1 MQIDE
6 DGPLFGLGGGLNVQR
21 QAVLG
26 AERKGGV
33 LVGRRGGA
41 GAVPHCVPAGG
52 LLRRCPAAFARGG
65 SAIGDAVPAELTV
78 FALSALH
85 RAVLG
90 LAEGRDRG
98 EQAVFGFRKSR
109 ISREERAGEGR
120 CGGCASF
127 EEVAAGKAM
136 RHSIYLFITIDRL

>member
-6 DGPLFGLGGGLNVQR
+6 DGPLFGIRRRVDIQC

-26 AERKGGV
+26 AEGERGV

-41 GAVPHCVPAGG
+41 GAVPLCVPAGG
-52 LLRRCPAAFARGG
+52 FLRRRPAAFARGG

-90 LAEGRDRG
+90 LAESRDRG

-109 ISREERAGEGR
+109 ISREERAGKGR

-127 EEVAAGKAM
+127 EEAAAGKAM
-136 RHSIYLFITIDRL
+136 CHLIYLFITIDRL